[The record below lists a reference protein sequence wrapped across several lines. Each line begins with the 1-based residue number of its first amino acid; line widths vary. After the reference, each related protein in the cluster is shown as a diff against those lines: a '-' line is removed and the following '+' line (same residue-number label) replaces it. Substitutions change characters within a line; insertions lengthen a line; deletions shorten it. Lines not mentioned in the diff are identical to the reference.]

1 MSFLENGETMAGRT
15 DRADRQIRE
24 LVVELGVQKYAWGS
38 VLFAMGETKVLCAA
52 TVEEGV
58 PAFLKGKGQGWVTA
72 EYGMLPASTEPRTP
86 REGNRGRTLE
96 IQRLIGR
103 SLRAVTDLR
112 GLGERTVRIDC
123 DVVQADGGTRTAAI
137 NGGFLA
143 LVHALARL
151 MHSGSINRMPIK
163 DQVGAVSVGIVEGHV
178 LLDLDYSEDYRA
190 EVDMNVVMTGSGE
203 LVEIQGTAEDG
214 VFSRGQLE
222 KMLDLAW
229 EGIRKIQEV
238 QRAHLP
244 LLSA

>member
-1 MSFLENGETMAGRT
+1 MAGRKGRGQ
-15 DRADRQIRE
+15 DQLRS
-24 LVVELGVQKYAWGS
+24 LVVELGVQKHAWGS
-38 VLFAMGETKVLCAA
+38 VMFSMGETKVLCAA
-52 TVEEGV
+52 TVEEVV
-58 PAFLKGKGQGWVTA
+58 PAFLKGKAQGWVTA
-72 EYGMLPASTEPRTP
+72 EYGMLPASTEVRTP
-86 REGNRGRTLE
+86 REGNRGRTSE

-123 DVVQADGGTRTAAI
+123 DVIQADGGTRTAAI

-151 MHSGSINRMPIK
+151 VNSGTINRMPIK
-163 DQVGAVSVGIVEGHV
+163 DQVGAVSVGIVEGRV
-178 LLDLDYSEDYRA
+178 LLDLDYWEDYRA

-214 VFSRGQLE
+214 VFSRAQLD

-229 EGIRKIQEV
+229 EGIRKILEL

-244 LLSA
+244 SLRP

>member
-1 MSFLENGETMAGRT
+1 MAGRKGRGQ
-15 DRADRQIRE
+15 DQLRS
-24 LVVELGVQKYAWGS
+24 LVVELSVQKHAWGS
-38 VLFAMGETKVLCAA
+38 VMFSMGETKVLCAA
-52 TVEEGV
+52 TVEEVV
-58 PAFLKGKGQGWVTA
+58 PAFIKGKAQGWVTA
-72 EYGMLPASTEPRTP
+72 EYGMLPASTEVRTP
-86 REGNRGRTLE
+86 REGNRGRTSE

-123 DVVQADGGTRTAAI
+123 DVIQADGGTRTAAI

-151 MHSGSINRMPIK
+151 VNSGTINRIPIK
-163 DQVGAVSVGIVEGHV
+163 DHVGAVSVGIVEGRV
-178 LLDLDYSEDYRA
+178 LLDLDYWEDYRA

-214 VFSRGQLE
+214 VFSRAQLD

-229 EGIRKIQEV
+229 EGIRKILEL

-244 LLSA
+244 SLRP

>member
-1 MSFLENGETMAGRT
+1 MAGRKGRGE
-15 DRADRQIRE
+15 DQLRS
-24 LVVELGVQKYAWGS
+24 LVVELGVQKHAWGS
-38 VLFAMGETKVLCAA
+38 VMFSMGETKVLCAA
-52 TVEEGV
+52 TVEDVV
-58 PAFLKGKGQGWVTA
+58 PAFLKGQGQGWVTA
-72 EYGMLPASTEPRTP
+72 EYGMLPTSTEVRTP
-86 REGNRGRTLE
+86 REGNRGRTSE

-123 DVVQADGGTRTAAI
+123 DVIQADGGTRTAAI

-151 MHSGSINRMPIK
+151 VNSGTINRMPIK
-163 DQVGAVSVGIVEGHV
+163 DQVGAVSVGIVEGRA
-178 LLDLDYSEDYRA
+178 LLDLDYWEDHRA

-214 VFSRGQLE
+214 VFSREQLDR
-222 KMLDLAW
+222 MLDLAW
-229 EGIRKIQEV
+229 EGIRKIHEL

-244 LLSA
+244 SLRP

>member
-1 MSFLENGETMAGRT
+1 MAGRRG
-15 DRADRQIRE
+15 RAQDQLRA
-24 LVVELGVQKYAWGS
+24 LVVELGVQKHAWGS
-38 VLFAMGETKVLCAA
+38 VMFCMGETKLLCAA

-72 EYGMLPASTEPRTP
+72 EYGMLPASTEVRTP
-86 REGNRGRTLE
+86 REGNRGRTSE

-123 DVVQADGGTRTAAI
+123 DVIQADGGTRTAAI

-143 LVHALARL
+143 LTHALARL
-151 MHSGSINRMPIK
+151 VNSGAINRIPIK

-178 LLDLDYSEDYRA
+178 LLDLDYWEDYRA
-190 EVDMNVVMTGSGE
+190 EVDMNVVMTASGE

-214 VFSRGQLE
+214 VFSRGQLDR
-222 KMLDLAW
+222 MLDLAW
-229 EGIRKIQEV
+229 EGIRKIHELQKD
-238 QRAHLP
+238 HLP
-244 LLSA
+244 SLRP

>member
-1 MSFLENGETMAGRT
+1 MVVRKGRGE
-15 DRADRQIRE
+15 DQLRA
-24 LVVELGVQKYAWGS
+24 LAVESGVQKHAWGS
-38 VLFAMGETKVLCAA
+38 VIFSMGETKVICAA

-58 PAFLKGKGQGWVTA
+58 PAFLKGKAQGWVTA
-72 EYGMLPASTEPRTP
+72 EYGMLPASTEVRTP
-86 REGNRGRTLE
+86 REGNRGRTSE

-123 DVVQADGGTRTAAI
+123 DVIQADGGTRTAAI

-143 LVHALARL
+143 LVQALAKL
-151 MHSGSINRMPIK
+151 MNSGAVNRIPVK
-163 DQVGAVSVGIVEGHV
+163 DQVGAVSVGIVNGHV

-203 LVEIQGTAEDG
+203 LVEIQGTAEEG
-214 VFSRGQLE
+214 VFSRVQLE
-222 KMLDLAW
+222 RMLDLAW
-229 EGIRKIQEV
+229 EGIRKIHQL

-244 LLSA
+244 SFLSP